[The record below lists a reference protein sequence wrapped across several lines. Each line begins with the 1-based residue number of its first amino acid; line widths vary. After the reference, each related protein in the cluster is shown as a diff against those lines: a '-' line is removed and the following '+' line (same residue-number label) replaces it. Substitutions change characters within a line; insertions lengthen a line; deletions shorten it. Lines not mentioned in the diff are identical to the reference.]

1 MVIIAGLGNPGKKY
15 EKTRHNTGFMVV
27 DKIAD
32 KYNIEVSGL
41 NDVSFYE
48 AINVSDKAHGYV
60 MGIYPNKVIISLVD
74 ISIEVVPGDVVSPEF
89 TIKNKSTVATNMRI
103 MIECSNLDTDQ
114 YSISVDS
121 NWVNDGNYFYY
132 KAKDDT
138 TADNKDAIA
147 ANTPPTAPVI
157 SVSFVGDK
165 ITNEDAGK
173 SLQLKI
179 TWQVKQDANIAW
191 ENIGSFE
198 IKTA

>member
-1 MVIIAGLGNPGKKY
+1 MNKKIILGLSLVLVAL
-15 EKTRHNTGFMVV
+15 F
-27 DKIAD
+27 
-32 KYNIEVSGL
+32 
-41 NDVSFYE
+41 
-48 AINVSDKAHGYV
+48 AIICGATYAWLTDTDNS
-60 MGIYPNKVIISLVD
+60 KVISYEVGSVD
-74 ISIEVVPGDVVSPEF
+74 YEIEIKVETSNLVVPGDVVSPEF
-89 TIKNKSTVATNMRI
+89 TITNKSTVATNMRI

-165 ITNEDAGK
+165 ITNKDAGK
-173 SLQLKI
+173 TLQLKI